1 MTENEISKIV
11 IDAGLKVHRKLGIGL
26 YEAVYEECLVYELKK
41 NGLKVEVQKDVA
53 VEYEKLIISKAFR
66 LDLLIEGKVIVEIKA
81 VPEINSYHSY
91 QILNYLRITG
101 CKLGM
106 ILNFHSVLFKDGV
119 KRVANNL

>member
-1 MTENEISKIV
+1 
-11 IDAGLKVHRKLGIGL
+11 
-26 YEAVYEECLVYELKK
+26 VYELKK

-81 VPEINSYHSY
+81 VPELNSYHSY

>member
-11 IDAGLKVHRKLGIGL
+11 FDAGLKVHRKLGIGL

-53 VEYEKLIISKAFR
+53 VEYEKLIILKAFR

>member
-11 IDAGLKVHRKLGIGL
+11 FDAGLKVHRKLGIGL

-41 NGLKVEVQKDVA
+41 NGLKVEDQKDVA
-53 VEYEKLIISKAFR
+53 VEYEKLIILKAFR
-66 LDLLIEGKVIVEIKA
+66 LDLLIERKVIVEIKA

-106 ILNFHSVLFKDGV
+106 ILTFHSVLFKDGV

>member
-11 IDAGLKVHRKLGIGL
+11 FDAGLKVHRKLGIGL

-53 VEYEKLIISKAFR
+53 VEYEKLIILKAFR
-66 LDLLIEGKVIVEIKA
+66 LDLLIERKVIVEIKA